1 MIKIS
6 PEIIKHIKSNISELH
21 KVLDIVPNK
30 NKMYTVHYISMY
42 RWGNNAPRFSSN
54 SKEMNLRVQMRD
66 SLIEELLSSIGEYK
80 SEFDIEDV
88 IYTEEQRAKLE
99 SLRNPVTKVDT
110 WKELK
115 KVKKEWSES
124 FKLGQKVYYK
134 NAHGIITFLHTQ
146 KEDDDL
152 SRYTIRCNDTEYR
165 YVEGTALLPRHQ
177 EDLSSIPIDKELDKL
192 STEKLLKMYKR
203 DRDRNAGR
211 GSKVIK
217 RILQDREHIQ
227 KGETKIVITN
237 K

>member
-1 MIKIS
+1 MMKIS
-6 PEIIKHIKSNISELH
+6 PEIIKHIKSNIPELH

-30 NKMYTVHYISMY
+30 NKMYTVHYISISQ
-42 RWGNNAPRFSSN
+42 WGNNAPKFYSSL
-54 SKEMNLRVQMRD
+54 KEMNLRIQMRD
-66 SLIEELLSSIGEYK
+66 SLIEELLSCIGEYK
-80 SEFDIEDV
+80 PEFDIEDV
-88 IYTEEQRAKLE
+88 IYTEEQRSKLE

-124 FKLGQKVYYK
+124 FKLGQKVYY
-134 NAHGIITFLHTQ
+134 NNNHGLITFLHTQ
-146 KEDDDL
+146 KEDDDF
-152 SRYTIRCNDTEYR
+152 SRYTIKCNDIEYR

-177 EDLSSIPIDKELDKL
+177 EDLSYITVDKELDKL

-203 DRDRNAGR
+203 GRDRNAGR

-227 KGETKIVITN
+227 KGETKVVITN